1 MARPL
6 SGAHWIRQV
15 RRDWTEAAQTWERW
29 EPQVLHSL
37 AAVDPTLFRA
47 LDLRPGHRV
56 LDFGCGSGEPSLAIA
71 QLVAPR
77 GTVLGLDIAQP
88 MVETAR
94 RRAKLRG
101 IRNARF
107 RRGDVAHAKLDGRFD
122 RVVSRYGLM
131 FVDDVP
137 LALERVGRSLK
148 PGGRLALAV
157 WGPEDRNPFFRV
169 RAASALP
176 FLNEPPP
183 DPEHFPGPLRLAR
196 PGLLPRLMRQA
207 GFRAVRAT
215 GVDAPFVYRDEDEV
229 IDFTLRVPG
238 PLMRLY
244 DTLSR
249 RDQRE
254 LRRRLLRGL
263 RPFRSGGVLRIP
275 GFAWVVSG
283 RR

>member
-1 MARPL
+1 
-6 SGAHWIRQV
+6 
-15 RRDWTEAAQTWERW
+15 
-29 EPQVLHSL
+29 VLCSL

-47 LDLRPGHRV
+47 LELKPGHRV

-88 MVETAR
+88 MVEIAR

-101 IRNARF
+101 IPNARF
-107 RRGDVAHAKLDGRFD
+107 RRGDVAHAELEGRFD
-122 RVVSRYGLM
+122 GAVSRYGLM

-137 LALERVGRSLK
+137 LALERVRRWLT

-169 RAASALP
+169 RAASARA
-176 FLNEPPP
+176 FLKEPPP
-183 DPEHFPGPLRLAR
+183 DPERFPSPLRLAR
-196 PGLLPRLMRQA
+196 PGLLPRLMRRA
-207 GFRAVRAT
+207 GFRAVRAA
-215 GVDAPFVYRDEDEV
+215 GVNAPLVFRNEDEV
-229 IDFTLRVPG
+229 FDFTVRVPG

-254 LRRRLLRGL
+254 LRRRLVRGI

-283 RR
+283 SR